1 MADKT
6 NLQTFHQI
14 IKQQRINDILNKSE
28 IAIKARH
35 GGLTIRFEKN
45 KKNINNTEFTSSFN
59 SSQISKT
66 KIIENGSQKYR
77 YIANESNVYS

>member
-14 IKQQRINDILNKSE
+14 IKQQIINDILNKSE

-35 GGLTIRFEKN
+35 G
-45 KKNINNTEFTSSFN
+45 
-59 SSQISKT
+59 
-66 KIIENGSQKYR
+66 
-77 YIANESNVYS
+77 A